1 MSEKKPKVPET
12 KAKEPN
18 FIRFSKVQKNYLNE
32 ILSRQ
37 REKFN
42 EAVGLVYEELGITE
56 KISKAPSGT
65 YNLRQDC
72 SGLDVLAVPVKLS
85 GKDN

>member
-1 MSEKKPKVPET
+1 MSEKKPKVLET
-12 KAKEPN
+12 KVKEPN

-42 EAVGLVYEELGITE
+42 EAVDLVYEELGIKE
-56 KISKAPSGT
+56 KISKAPPRT
-65 YNLRQDC
+65 YNLRRDC
-72 SGLDVLAVPVKLS
+72 SGLAVLAVPVKPS

>member
-1 MSEKKPKVPET
+1 MSEKRSKVLET
-12 KAKEPN
+12 KIKEPN

-42 EAVGLVYEELGITE
+42 EAVDLIYEELGITE
-56 KISKAPSGT
+56 KISKAPFGT
-65 YNLRQDC
+65 YNLRKDC
-72 SGLDVLAVPVKLS
+72 SGLDVLPVKLN